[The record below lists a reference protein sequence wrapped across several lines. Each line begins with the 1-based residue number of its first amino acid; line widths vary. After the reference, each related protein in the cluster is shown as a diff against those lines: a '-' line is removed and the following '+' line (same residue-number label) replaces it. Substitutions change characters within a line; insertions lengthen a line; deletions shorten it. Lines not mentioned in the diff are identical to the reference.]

1 MRHGRILAAGWSA
14 FALALFLMLAL
25 AIGSGIVGTLSFD
38 APALAQR
45 ALDPP
50 ADTLGTG
57 GKSDDL
63 RQIRQGVQGNVSIP
77 NKQAGVLIQSE
88 GENFRAARNGPLSTF
103 GAWVLFGIIAV
114 LALFFALRGRIKLQ
128 SGWSGLV
135 VERFTDIERFTHWLT
150 AVSFIV
156 LALSGLN
163 MLYGRYVLRPIIGA
177 TAFSWL
183 TWIGKLAHNYLA
195 FAFMIG
201 IVLMFVLWLRENIPN
216 RYDWQWIKRA
226 GGFFSKHDHPPA
238 KKFNAGQKLVFWLV
252 ILGGA
257 SASLSGLALLFP
269 FTLAWFSHTFAFL
282 NIFGLGLPTDLTPLQ
297 DTQLSQIWHA
307 IIGLLMI
314 ALIIGHIYIG
324 TIGMEGAFDAMG
336 TGKVDRNWAE
346 EHHQLW
352 VAEMEQRSPARGDD
366 DCAPAANRWCD
377 SSQRPR
383 CCSRPHASVSPARRS
398 RSRLTKCPPTSP
410 NATM

>member
-1 MRHGRILAAGWSA
+1 MRLARILAADWSA

-25 AIGSGIVGTLSFD
+25 AIGSGIVGTLAFD

-45 ALDPP
+45 ALDQT
-50 ADTLGTG
+50 ADTLGAG
-57 GKSDDL
+57 SKSDDW
-63 RQIRQGVQGNVSIP
+63 RQIRQGVQGTVSIP

-88 GENFRAARNGPLSTF
+88 GENWRAARNGPLASG
-103 GAWVLFGIIAV
+103 GAWLLLGVIAV

-135 VERFTDIERFTHWLT
+135 IERFNAIERFTHWLT
-150 AVSFIV
+150 AVSFVI

-183 TWIGKLAHNYLA
+183 TWLGKLAHNYLA

-226 GGFFSKHDHPPA
+226 GGFFSKHVHPPA
-238 KKFNAGQKLVFWLV
+238 EKLHARQKFVFWLV

-269 FTLAWFSHTFAFL
+269 FKFAWFSHTFAFL
-282 NIFGLGLPTDLTPLQ
+282 NIFGPGLPPDLTPRQ
-297 DTQLSQIWHA
+297 DTQLSHIWHA
-307 IIGLLMI
+307 IICLLMI

-324 TIGMEGAFDAMG
+324 TIRMEGAFDAMG

-346 EHHQLW
+346 NHPHLCPPDTEHP
-352 VAEMEQRSPARGDD
+352 SPASGADD
-366 DCAPAANRWCD
+366 
-377 SSQRPR
+377 
-383 CCSRPHASVSPARRS
+383 
-398 RSRLTKCPPTSP
+398 
-410 NATM
+410 

>member
-1 MRHGRILAAGWSA
+1 MRHRRVLATGWSA
-14 FALALFLMLAL
+14 FTLTLFLMMAL
-25 AIGSGIVGTLSFD
+25 VLGSGVTGILVFD

-45 ALDPP
+45 ALDRPW
-50 ADTLGTG
+50 DTLGPG
-57 GKSDDL
+57 SKSDEW
-63 RQIRQGVQGNVSIP
+63 RQIRRGMQGNVPIP
-77 NKQAGVLIQSE
+77 DKQAGVLIQSE
-88 GENFRAARNGPLSTF
+88 GENFRAVRNGPLSTW
-103 GAWVLFGIIAV
+103 GAWVLLGVIAV
-114 LALFFALRGRIKLQ
+114 LALFFALRGRIKLEG
-128 SGWSGLV
+128 GWSGLV
-135 VERFTDIERFTHWLT
+135 VERFNSVERFTHWLT
-150 AVSFIV
+150 AASFVI

-183 TWIGKLAHNYLA
+183 TWAGKIAHNYLA
-195 FAFMIG
+195 FAFMVG

-252 ILGGA
+252 ILGGV
-257 SASLSGLALLFP
+257 SVSLSGLALLFP
-269 FTLAWFSHTFAFL
+269 FKFAWFSHTFAFL
-282 NIFGLGLPTDLTPLQ
+282 NLFGLGLPTDLTPLQ
-297 DTQLSQIWHA
+297 ETQLSQIWHA

-352 VAEMEQRSPARGDD
+352 VDEMKQPSPVGGDD
-366 DCAPAANRWCD
+366 D
-377 SSQRPR
+377 
-383 CCSRPHASVSPARRS
+383 
-398 RSRLTKCPPTSP
+398 
-410 NATM
+410 

>member
-1 MRHGRILAAGWSA
+1 
-14 FALALFLMLAL
+14 
-25 AIGSGIVGTLSFD
+25 
-38 APALAQR
+38 
-45 ALDPP
+45 
-50 ADTLGTG
+50 
-57 GKSDDL
+57 
-63 RQIRQGVQGNVSIP
+63 VQGNVSIP

-88 GENFRAARNGPLSTF
+88 GENWRALRNGPLSTW
-103 GAWVLFGIIAV
+103 GAWVLLGVIAV
-114 LALFFALRGRIKLQ
+114 LALFFALRGRIKLE

-135 VERFTDIERFTHWLT
+135 IERFNSIERFTHWLT
-150 AVSFIV
+150 AVSFVI

-195 FAFMIG
+195 FAFMLG

-216 RYDWQWIKRA
+216 RYDWQWIKRG
-226 GGFFSKHDHPPA
+226 GGFFSKHDRPPA
-238 KKFNAGQKLVFWLV
+238 EKFNAGQKLVFWLV
-252 ILGGA
+252 ILGGV
-257 SASLSGLALLFP
+257 SVSFSGLALLFP
-269 FTLAWFSHTFAFL
+269 FKFAWFSHTFAFL

-307 IIGLLMI
+307 IIGLLMM

-352 VAEMEQRSPARGDD
+352 VAEMKQQSPTSGDD
-366 DCAPAANRWCD
+366 D
-377 SSQRPR
+377 
-383 CCSRPHASVSPARRS
+383 
-398 RSRLTKCPPTSP
+398 
-410 NATM
+410 